1 MERQYRMLRGRG
13 GASGYARGDG
23 NQGAA
28 EARGLPPGG
37 EAMLYRMDAGRAI
50 LCDRGKTDGRGNIR
64 FRYMG
69 EGALFITDGS
79 NILLW
84 EDGPAEGQLRL
95 RAAEWLRKGNEK
107 PTQREEPVKINPVT
121 EVSAEESATEPTE
134 EAMTDAAEDVRIEKA
149 EKIPDTPLPASDEP
163 LEEVEEKGWHLRA
176 ETDTEAVDAL
186 PALDWP
192 EAAAGLKPYFDE
204 CPPIAPFDAPGWR
217 FVRAPSPLRTVPYC
231 AVGYLARDNRVVQV
245 AYAVPGSPYQA
256 PAPLPGYRYQP
267 GRDGKGYWTLW
278 QRVR

>member
-23 NQGAA
+23 NQGMV
-28 EARGLPPGG
+28 EARGLPPGN
-37 EAMLYRMDAGRAI
+37 EAMLCRMDAGRAA
-50 LCDRGKTDGRGNIR
+50 LCDRGKADGRGSIR
-64 FRYMG
+64 LKYAG
-69 EGALFITDGS
+69 EGALFITDGN

-95 RAAEWLRKGNEK
+95 RAAEWLRNGNEMPPK
-107 PTQREEPVKINPVT
+107 REEPVKINPVT
-121 EVSAEESATEPTE
+121 EVSAETKALEPAE
-134 EAMTDAAEDVRIEKA
+134 EAMPKPAENTQAQE
-149 EKIPDTPLPASDEP
+149 IPEEILPQADEP
-163 LEEVEEKGWHLRA
+163 QEEPEEAGWQLRP
-176 ETDTEAVDAL
+176 ETDTEAIDTL

-217 FVRAPSPLRTVPYC
+217 FVRAPSPLRSVPYC
-231 AVGYLARDNRVVQV
+231 AVGYLARDCRVVQV

-267 GRDGKGYWTLW
+267 GREGKGYWTLW
-278 QRVR
+278 QLVQ

>member
-37 EAMLYRMDAGRAI
+37 EAMLYRMDAGRVV

-84 EDGPAEGQLRL
+84 EDGPTEGHLRL
-95 RAAEWLRKGNEK
+95 RAAEWLRRGSEK
-107 PTQREEPVKINPVT
+107 ATKREEPVKITPAT
-121 EVSAEESATEPTE
+121 EVSAEESATEETMADEKEDTQAQEMPE
-134 EAMTDAAEDVRIEKA
+134 E
-149 EKIPDTPLPASDEP
+149 PLPQADEP
-163 LEEVEEKGWHLRA
+163 QEEPEDAGWHLRA

-186 PALDWP
+186 PVLDWS
-192 EAAAGLKPYFDE
+192 ESAAGLKPYFDE

-217 FVRAPSPLRTVPYC
+217 FVRAPSPLRGVPYC